1 MISMYINS
9 NQSSGSP
16 LLTIAGMSF
25 LNYETQKLWDDR
37 FFVRKQAQNPI
48 NNVVPRY
55 IGEEYLDT
63 TGGQFEWYKA
73 TGTAASSCKKI
84 TNT

>member
-1 MISMYINS
+1 
-9 NQSSGSP
+9 
-16 LLTIAGMSF
+16 LTIAGMSF

-63 TGGQFEWYKA
+63 TAGQFEWYKS
-73 TGTAASSCKKI
+73 TGLAAANWKKI